1 MKNQDYAQLIA
12 TGLPIRITTG
22 QGGWARVYIGDAFE
36 SFRRN
41 WDIASTLT
49 AKAPN
54 AKPNSHL
61 GRALANLAARI
72 NEARKA
78 HAAIEAKEL
87 AAATP
92 QGAPTARA
100 KRI

>member
-1 MKNQDYAQLIA
+1 M
-12 TGLPIRITTG
+12 GE
-22 QGGWARVYIGDAFE
+22 AFE

-61 GRALANLAARI
+61 GRALADLAARI
-72 NEARKA
+72 NEAHKA

-87 AAATP
+87 AALIAQP
-92 QGAPTARA
+92 SPKSAAAR
-100 KRI
+100 I